1 MSKFKQLRRLY
12 KGNVDA
18 FLVDAY
24 AERVK
29 MGYTLKEMHRDIN
42 KILGTNYGESTLRC
56 RADYLNRGKALAENK
71 PMNINITINQ

>member
-1 MSKFKQLRRLY
+1 MSKFKQLKQLY

-24 AERVK
+24 NNRVK

-42 KILGTNYGESTLRC
+42 KILGTHYGESTLRC

-71 PMNINITINQ
+71 PATINIVINQ